1 MEWSNIRMSK
11 AEFERLQKEYAEAAI
26 RTAEKAKLSYDAD
39 EPKEEIPKAE
49 NIAAAI
55 SELSMS
61 AEENVNEAI
70 KPDSAKITTVQVKI
84 TEAESEITASDAE
97 DENKEIEEA
106 ETNIPVNEEKS
117 AENTDTADTD
127 DKQQNSSAVSTDDEA
142 SNAEIYGDKPD
153 NTADSEIPD
162 KTENHTVDEILR
174 SFESTFMSEEEADKK
189 IEDFSKSVS
198 DSQPAPDF
206 TAKIHNHNN
215 NQDKSGK
222 TCGCERCRCQNGG
235 RMQEKGG
242 QKPN

>member
-1 MEWSNIRMSK
+1 M
-11 AEFERLQKEYAEAAI
+11 
-26 RTAEKAKLSYDAD
+26 
-39 EPKEEIPKAE
+39 
-49 NIAAAI
+49 
-55 SELSMS
+55 
-61 AEENVNEAI
+61 NEAI
-70 KPDSAKITTVQVKI
+70 KPDPAKITTVQVKI

-97 DENKEIEEA
+97 DENKESEEA

-189 IEDFSKSVS
+189 IEDYSKPVS
-198 DSQPAPDF
+198 DSRPAPDF

-215 NQDKSGK
+215 SQDKSGK
-222 TCGCERCRCQNGG
+222 TCGCERCRCQNG
-235 RMQEKGG
+235 RSMQEKGG

>member
-26 RTAEKAKLSYDAD
+26 RTAEKARLSYDAD
-39 EPKEEIPKAE
+39 EPKEEIPKTE

-55 SELSMS
+55 SHLPTP
-61 AEENVNEAI
+61 AEENVNETI
-70 KPDSAKITTVQVKI
+70 KTDSVKIATVQVKI
-84 TEAESEITASDAE
+84 T
-97 DENKEIEEA
+97 EA

-117 AENTDTADTD
+117 DENTDKSDTD
-127 DKQQNSSAVSTDDEA
+127 DKQQKSSAGSTDDEA
-142 SNAEIYGDKPD
+142 RNAEIYGDKSD

-198 DSQPAPDF
+198 DSRPAPDF

>member
-39 EPKEEIPKAE
+39 EPKEEIPRAE
-49 NIAAAI
+49 NIAVAI
-55 SELSMS
+55 SHLPNPE
-61 AEENVNEAI
+61 EENVNETI
-70 KPDSAKITTVQVKI
+70 KPDTAKIATVQVKI
-84 TEAESEITASDAE
+84 TEAESEITASDTE
-97 DENKEIEEA
+97 DENKESEEA

-117 AENTDTADTD
+117 AENSDTADTD
-127 DKQQNSSAVSTDDEA
+127 DKQQNSSAGSTDDEE
-142 SNAEIYGDKPD
+142 SNAELNSDK
-153 NTADSEIPD
+153 TADSEIPD

-189 IEDFSKSVS
+189 IEDFSKPVS
-198 DSQPAPDF
+198 ASCPAPDF
-206 TAKIHNHNN
+206 NAKIHNHNN

>member
-39 EPKEEIPKAE
+39 EPKEEIPKTE
-49 NIAAAI
+49 NIAVAI
-55 SELSMS
+55 SRLPTQTV
-61 AEENVNEAI
+61 ENVNETI
-70 KPDSAKITTVQVKI
+70 KPDSAKNTTVQMKI
-84 TEAESEITASDAE
+84 TEVESEITASDTE
-97 DENKEIEEA
+97 DENKKSEEA

-117 AENTDTADTD
+117 DENSDTADTD
-127 DKQQNSSAVSTDDEA
+127 DKQQNSSVGSTDDEE
-142 SNAEIYGDKPD
+142 STAEIYGDKSD

-198 DSQPAPDF
+198 DSCPAPDF
-206 TAKIHNHNN
+206 NAKIHNHNN

>member
-1 MEWSNIRMSK
+1 MSK

-39 EPKEEIPKAE
+39 EPKEEIPKTE
-49 NIAAAI
+49 NIAVAI
-55 SELSMS
+55 SRLPTQTV
-61 AEENVNEAI
+61 ENVNETI
-70 KPDSAKITTVQVKI
+70 KPDSAKNTTVQMKI
-84 TEAESEITASDAE
+84 TEVESEITASDTE
-97 DENKEIEEA
+97 DENKKSEEA

-117 AENTDTADTD
+117 DENSDTADTD
-127 DKQQNSSAVSTDDEA
+127 DKQQNSSVGSTDDEE
-142 SNAEIYGDKPD
+142 STAEIYGDKSD

-189 IEDFSKSVS
+189 IEDFSKPVS
-198 DSQPAPDF
+198 ASCPAPDF
-206 TAKIHNHNN
+206 NAKIHNHNN

>member
-1 MEWSNIRMSK
+1 MSK

-39 EPKEEIPKAE
+39 ESKEEIPKAE

-55 SELSMS
+55 SKLPAP

-70 KPDSAKITTVQVKI
+70 KPVSPKITTVEVKI
-84 TEAESEITASDAE
+84 TEAESEITASDIE
-97 DENKEIEEA
+97 DENKGSEEA

-117 AENTDTADTD
+117 AENTDKADTDDND

-142 SNAEIYGDKPD
+142 SNAEINGDKSD

-198 DSQPAPDF
+198 DSRPAPDF

-222 TCGCERCRCQNGG
+222 TCGCERCRCQNG
-235 RMQEKGG
+235 RSMQEKGG